1 MRRDV
6 QVTAADI
13 ARLAGVGRAAV
24 SNWRRRF
31 ADFPQ
36 PVGGTATSP
45 AFSLA
50 EVRAWLLSPGSP
62 GSSGHDRELP
72 PDEWLWQDLRAV
84 ADDDDLA
91 DLIADLGAF
100 LVYTHRRAQDW
111 AELASGDD
119 AALAVGL
126 PPRVREVMPSLL
138 ARAGEVTPSF
148 PAALSPDRV
157 PLIRA
162 VARLGVERGASDAF
176 EFLRE
181 RYFETHSRR
190 LHLTPRE
197 IIELTLEL
205 AGLGAEEPAGPR
217 ARGDSGSEPAGPQD
231 GGSPGPEESAGS
243 RVRGASG
250 PGTPGRRVRSVLDPA
265 CGAGD
270 HLLAMLDRSPAV
282 RVMGQESDPAVARLT
297 AVRLALRG
305 DDTDVR
311 TGDSLRAD
319 AFPGETADA
328 VVCNPP
334 FNDRAWG
341 YEELTSD
348 PRWEYGLP
356 PRMESELAWVQHAL
370 AHLRPDGVAVL
381 LMPPA
386 VGNRRSGRRIRGQ
399 LLRRGALRAV
409 IGLPAGAVPNVAV
422 ALNLW
427 VLRRPAEPRTPRHV
441 LMADTSGRPEDYA
454 ETAVAAWRRFDAGKE
469 LDEPGVSRTVP
480 VIDLLDDEID
490 LTPARHL
497 STAAA
502 NLAPERVTGTRDR
515 LADLLR
521 TVAELAPAVRTEP
534 RDLPLMPLSEL
545 LRRGML
551 TLHQQA
557 PVRPGEETE
566 VTDGSAVLT
575 AEDVVLD
582 RPPSGRTPAHAV
594 RREIL
599 TRPGDVAVP
608 QIVRVPVARVLTRG
622 GAVLGTHLHLLRTD
636 PETLDPD
643 FLAGFLSGPANLR
656 HYGPASST
664 GIRVDVRR
672 AEVPLLPIEEQ
683 RAYGEAF
690 RRLTSFAAALRE
702 AAEVGENL
710 IRLTADGL
718 THGGLRPPVDDD
730 PSAPRTT

>member
-72 PDEWLWQDLRAV
+72 SDEWLWQDLRAV

-100 LVYTHRRAQDW
+100 LVYTHRRARDW
-111 AELASGDD
+111 AELAAGDD
-119 AALAVGL
+119 AAVAATL
-126 PPRVREVMPSLL
+126 PERVREVMP
-138 ARAGEVTPSF
+138 VF
-148 PAALSPDRV
+148 PAVLPPDQV
-157 PLIRA
+157 PLVRA
-162 VARLGVERGASDAF
+162 VARLGTERGASGAF
-176 EFLRE
+176 EFLCE

-190 LHLTPRE
+190 LHPTPRE
-197 IIELTLEL
+197 ITELSLEL
-205 AGLGAEEPAGPR
+205 AGLGAEVPTGPR
-217 ARGDSGSEPAGPQD
+217 VPGDAGQEP
-231 GGSPGPEESAGS
+231 AGS
-243 RVRGASG
+243 RVRGVPG
-250 PGTPGRRVRSVLDPA
+250 PESPDRRVRSVLDPV

-270 HLLAMLDRSPAV
+270 HLLAALDRSSAV
-282 RVMGQESDPAVARLT
+282 RVMGQEADPAVARLT

-341 YEELTSD
+341 YEELASD

-409 IGLPAGAVPNVAV
+409 IGLPTGAVPNVAV

-427 VLRRPAEPRTPRHV
+427 VLRRPAEPRTPGHV

-454 ETAVAAWRRFDAGKE
+454 EAAVAAWRRFDAGEE
-469 LDEPGVSRTVP
+469 LDEPGVSRAVP

-497 STAAA
+497 STAAH
-502 NLAPERVTGTRDR
+502 LPPERVTGTRDR

-521 TVAELAPAVRTEP
+521 TVAELVPAVRTEP
-534 RDLPLMPLSEL
+534 RDLPLVPLSEL

-551 TLHQQA
+551 TLHQQS

-566 VTDGSAVLT
+566 VADGSAVLT

-582 RPPSGRTPAHAV
+582 RPPSGRTPGHAV

-622 GAVLGTHLHLLRTD
+622 GSVLGTQLHLLRPD
-636 PETLDPD
+636 PEVLDAD

-656 HYGPASST
+656 HYGPASNT

-690 RRLTSFAAALRE
+690 RRLASFSAALRE
-702 AAEVGENL
+702 TAELGENL

-718 THGGLRPPVDDD
+718 THGGLRPPADDNSSGPPHD
-730 PSAPRTT
+730 VKKESRER